1 MQKKFKIEV
10 DCANCAAK
18 IEDAVKKLPGVNSAS
33 VSFMAQKMVLDVDD
47 DMCVAVLKVVVM
59 TAKRVEPDVE
69 IELLAPCISI
79 FGRFPTAWKFRNPFQ
94 AADMCRRLEYLASKK
109 QVRVPSRHE
118 NMLLCGRVVPK
129 EGCRSVA
136 QPHCGEPHLCSVEL
150 L

>member
-47 DMCVAVLKVVVM
+47 DKFDAVLKDVVRPPSVLRR
-59 TAKRVEPDVE
+59 TLRSSCK
-69 IELLAPCISI
+69 LLASAFSDGFQPPES
-79 FGRFPTAWKFRNPFQ
+79 FGIHSKRRTCADAWNTLQ
-94 AADMCRRLEYLASKK
+94 AKK

-118 NMLLCGRVVPK
+118 NMLLCGRMVPK
-129 EGCRSVA
+129 EGCRSVT